1 MVEVVVSKNI
11 VHRAFLELLGG
22 FMKITIDWL
31 DQFFDIFSR
40 LGKMLLYLYQLFRG
54 KL

>member
-1 MVEVVVSKNI
+1 
-11 VHRAFLELLGG
+11 
-22 FMKITIDWL
+22 MKITTDWL
-31 DQFFDIFSR
+31 DQFFNIFSR

>member
-1 MVEVVVSKNI
+1 
-11 VHRAFLELLGG
+11 
-22 FMKITIDWL
+22 MKITEGWL
-31 DQFFDIFSR
+31 DQFFNIFSK